1 MNMKSLLP
9 VWGLATMLLASSCTN
24 EDDNSTWRSNDSVV
38 FTSQIS
44 KEQSSRATIDNTWN
58 ENDEIGIFMK
68 ASGSELSTA
77 TAKNQKYLAAT
88 NGALT
93 AVGEPI
99 YFPSQGTSDF
109 IAYYPYQAN
118 LNGTNVT
125 VNISDQTNLS
135 KIDLLYSN
143 NSTNVASGSAVN
155 LVFTHKLTQLVLN
168 VTAGEGITGTEG
180 LSVTL
185 ANVLTEAT
193 FDLAANKLLND
204 GKKSTITFNTTADG
218 KKAQA
223 IVIPM
228 EEGKDRVLTFTLNG
242 KSFAYTLPENTKF
255 EESTK
260 QSYNVNLS
268 KKGDK
273 LAVTF
278 QPASITNWTDK
289 PGGDINVNFDD
300 ETTPTPTPTTI
311 FSETFETSQGNFT
324 INTIAAPDS
333 AFNIWTH
340 SAQYKCMKASA
351 YANKKAH
358 AAEMRLESP
367 EIDLSSA
374 AAPKLSFEHISRF
387 AANNSEDLQLQIK
400 VKDGAD
406 WTTIVIPQ
414 YSSGSDW
421 NFVSSNE
428 IDLST
433 YKGKTIQLG
442 FKYKSSATKAATWQ
456 IKNVKIVDN
465 NNSGGSGDTPTPPA
479 PPTPPTPEPTP
490 TPPTTEV
497 TTIFLEEMGT
507 SITEV
512 GSDKKSK
519 KYKIAEYKDKWSI
532 TTNTYTGTNTDVRQL
547 EADKN
552 PHIWFPT
559 KGGDFTIEG
568 FNTTGYTELT
578 LTFSIAINNATGQT
592 NTLTLFAGETQINY
606 PVVNT
611 PGMNQFVEVSATL
624 PANTTKIKF
633 VADNATNTKGTRLDN
648 IKLVGK
654 K

>member
-311 FSETFETSQGNFT
+311 FSETFETSQGAFT
-324 INTIAAPDS
+324 ITNITTAPEVP
-333 AFNIWTH
+333 NVWTH
-340 SAQYKCMKASA
+340 DASKKYMKATA
-351 YANKKAH
+351 FVKPNKYSTEA
-358 AAEMRLESP
+358 RLESP
-367 EIDLSSA
+367 EIDLTNA
-374 AAPKLSFEHISRF
+374 TTPVLSFDHV
-387 AANNSEDLQLQIK
+387 ANFIKNMDEEIQLQ
-400 VKDGAD
+400 VKAVGETD
-406 WTTIVIPQ
+406 WQTITIPTKPAGNNWNWVN
-414 YSSGSDW
+414 SG
-421 NFVSSNE
+421 N
-428 IDLST
+428 IDLSVH
-433 YKGKTIQLG
+433 KGKKIQIG
-442 FKYKSSATKAATWQ
+442 FKYKSSTENAATWE
-456 IKNVKIVDN
+456 IKNVKVIDTTG
-465 NNSGGSGDTPTPPA
+465 SSSGDTPTPPA

-532 TTNTYTGTNTDVRQL
+532 ATNTYTGTNTDVRQL